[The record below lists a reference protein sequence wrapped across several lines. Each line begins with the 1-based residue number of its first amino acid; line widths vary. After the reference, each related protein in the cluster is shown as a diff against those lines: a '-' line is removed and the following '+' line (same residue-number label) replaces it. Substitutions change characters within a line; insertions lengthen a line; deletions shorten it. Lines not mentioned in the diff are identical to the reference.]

1 MSITMRR
8 KKSEKITYLFV
19 IPIIGHPPKDKNV
32 GEKSSDGGMNR
43 WGQRICLL
51 GSQMA
56 SLLLVMP
63 SHGLP
68 SVCLGP
74 YLLPHMDN
82 SHPGLAPAQRT
93 YFYLHHLFLSSLSN
107 TASS

>member
-43 WGQRICLL
+43 WDRGFLGQLNDYDTLWMEKVTPC
-51 GSQMA
+51 
-56 SLLLVMP
+56 
-63 SHGLP
+63 
-68 SVCLGP
+68 
-74 YLLPHMDN
+74 
-82 SHPGLAPAQRT
+82 
-93 YFYLHHLFLSSLSN
+93 
-107 TASS
+107 